1 MPVRSLIEIAAIRSA
16 NKTDSDLENVRIA
29 AGELCEVFID
39 KWGNSR
45 VPPLGE
51 HENCPIFTN
60 SG

>member
-16 NKTDSDLENVRIA
+16 NKTDSDLENVRSA

-45 VPPLGE
+45 V
-51 HENCPIFTN
+51 ENCPIFTN